1 MQTLPSFK
9 TSVLVVDDEPHVLA
23 AVAVALEGRG
33 YQVRTAPNGS
43 MAIDSIS
50 AERPDVVLLD
60 LVMPGMDGIEVT
72 RRLRGWSQVPI
83 VVLSARTDERH
94 KVRALDAGADDYV
107 TKPFG
112 TPELLAR
119 IRAALRRE
127 DARRVDE
134 PVLRMP
140 GLVIDLLARRVS
152 VDEREVH
159 LTRTEFEL
167 LRVLATNPDR
177 VLTHRYILTTVL
189 GAEYEN
195 AVQNLRTFVGQLR
208 RKIEPDP
215 SLPRMIVSEPGV
227 GYRFQPREHGSPNPT
242 RPGTLPDSAVGS
254 YAGRA

>member
-1 MQTLPSFK
+1 MQTRPQLK
-9 TSVLVVDDEPHVLA
+9 TTVLVVDDEPHVLA

-33 YQVRTAPNGS
+33 YEVRTAPNGS
-43 MAIDSIS
+43 MAIDSVS

-60 LVMPGMDGIEVT
+60 LAMRGMDGIEVT

-83 VVLSARTDERH
+83 VVLSARTDERN

-112 TPELLAR
+112 TQELLAR

-127 DARRVDE
+127 DARRFDQ
-134 PVLRMP
+134 PVIRMP
-140 GLVIDLLARRVS
+140 GLAIDLVARRVS
-152 VDEREVH
+152 IDDRDVH
-159 LTRTEFEL
+159 LTPTEFEL

-189 GAEYEN
+189 GPAYEN

-208 RKIEPDP
+208 RKIESDP
-215 SLPRMIVSEPGV
+215 NLPRMIVSEPGV
-227 GYRFQPREHGSPNPT
+227 GYRFQPR
-242 RPGTLPDSAVGS
+242 DSERGHQSKVRS
-254 YAGRA
+254 LN